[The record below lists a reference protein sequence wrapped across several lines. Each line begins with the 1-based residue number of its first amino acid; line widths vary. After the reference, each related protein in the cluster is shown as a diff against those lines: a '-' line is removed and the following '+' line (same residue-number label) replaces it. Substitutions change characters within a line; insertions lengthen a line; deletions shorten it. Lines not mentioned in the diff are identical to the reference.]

1 MRRPLWVRW
10 CLPIVLLAAALGA
23 LAQQNPPRVGFVYP
37 AGGRQ
42 GDTFQAK
49 VGGQFLDG
57 VNTVYVSGTG
67 VQATVIEHTKPMT
80 PRALRE
86 LREKI
91 QELQKKGRDAATL
104 SEIASI
110 RAKIATFSRNA
121 NPAISER
128 VALQV
133 TVAPDAEPGSR
144 QLRLRTPLGVSNP
157 LVFCVGQLPE
167 FLEKEG
173 NGGTAN
179 EITVPATVNGQLIP
193 GSSARYRLQ
202 VRQSQQYL
210 PGDVDRYSFHAR
222 KGQNLV
228 VAVSARSLIPYL
240 ADAVPGWFQATVALF
255 DSAGRELAYDD
266 DFRFDP
272 DPVLHYRISV
282 DGEYSIEIKD
292 ALFRGRDDFVYRL
305 TIAESPYV
313 TSIFPLGGSAGTRT
327 TVALAGWNLPVSTM
341 AVEADNL
348 GPGIREVA
356 VSSTGLVSN
365 RRPFAVDN
373 LPEVVEKEPNDSQTK
388 AQRVALP
395 VIVNGHI
402 DRPADSDVF
411 RFEGRAGDA
420 IVAEV
425 LARRLDS
432 PLDSVL
438 RLTDPSG
445 NQLALNDD
453 HEDKGSGLDT
463 HHADSYIATTLP
475 KDGDYFLY
483 LGDAQHKGGAEYA
496 YRLRIGPPRPG
507 FDLRVVPSSINVA
520 AGATTPLAVYALRRD
535 GFAGDIAVS
544 LKNAP
549 AGFMLRGGQIP
560 SGKDSVRLTLTVPP
574 GLSGDPAGITVEG
587 RAQIQAQTVN
597 IEAVPADDMM
607 QAFAYRHLVPAKD
620 LRVTVLARPG
630 LRAMPRPP
638 GEQLIS
644 IPAGGSA
651 RVRFTLPPLKGFEN
665 VQYELSDPPE
675 GFSIAESL
683 PTRWGAELVVQ
694 CDAAKV
700 KPGLKGNLIVSVSG
714 ERAGAPAN
722 VNAPANRRRL
732 PLGILPAIAFEVVP

>member
-1 MRRPLWVRW
+1 M
-10 CLPIVLLAAALGA
+10 
-23 LAQQNPPRVGFVYP
+23 
-37 AGGRQ
+37 
-42 GDTFQAK
+42 
-49 VGGQFLDG
+49 
-57 VNTVYVSGTG
+57 
-67 VQATVIEHTKPMT
+67 
-80 PRALRE
+80 
-86 LREKI
+86 
-91 QELQKKGRDAATL
+91 
-104 SEIASI
+104 
-110 RAKIATFSRNA
+110 
-121 NPAISER
+121 
-128 VALQV
+128 
-133 TVAPDAEPGSR
+133 APDAEPGSR

-157 LVFCVGQLPE
+157 LVFRVGQLPE

-173 NGGTAN
+173 NGGVAN
-179 EITVPATVNGQLIP
+179 KITLPATVNGQLVP
-193 GSSARYRLQ
+193 GSSERYRLQ
-202 VRQSQQYL
+202 VRQFQQYL

-222 KGQNLV
+222 KGEDLV

-272 DPVLHYRISV
+272 DPVLHYRISA

-327 TVALAGWNLPVSTM
+327 TVALAGWNLPVSTL

-356 VSSTGLVSN
+356 VTSNGLVSN
-365 RRPFAVDN
+365 CRPLAVDN
-373 LPEVVEKEPNDSQTK
+373 LPEVMEKETNDSQTK

-395 VIVNGHI
+395 AIVNGRI
-402 DRPADSDVF
+402 DRPGDSDAF
-411 RFEGRAGDA
+411 SFEGHAGNA

-438 RLTDPSG
+438 RLTDASG

-463 HHADSYIATTLP
+463 HHADSYIATTFP

-520 AGATTPLAVYALRRD
+520 AGATVPLTVYALRRD

-574 GLSGDPAGITVEG
+574 GQSGDPAGITVEG
-587 RAQIQAQTVN
+587 RAQIQTQMVN
-597 IEAVPADDMM
+597 TEAVPADDMM
-607 QAFAYRHLVPAKD
+607 QAFAYRHLVPATD
-620 LRVTVLARPG
+620 LRVTILARPG

-638 GEQLIS
+638 SEQLIS

-651 RVRFTLPPLKGFEN
+651 RVRFTLPPLRGFEN
-665 VQYELSDPPE
+665 VQFELSEPPE
-675 GFSIAESL
+675 GFSIGESL
-683 PTRWGAELVVQ
+683 PTQWGAELVLQ

-700 KPGLKGNLIVSVSG
+700 RPGLKGNLIVSVSG

-722 VNAPANRRRL
+722 ANPPANRRRL